1 MQPLQIPARLGSYML
16 TQASWQSATCTRGS
30 QNDSTLITDCYKL
43 IYYFIFS
50 SWIGIFYYGSTT
62 SPETLELKKAKNV
75 WERKSKSTKP
85 SLNIHNY
92 FQLYPWGANSQNTK
106 AGGTWFPFIIRGTH
120 FSCSIEYSCFSL
132 SRYTLH
138 LIVISFVLYS
148 YTRRGANN
156 L

>member
-30 QNDSTLITDCYKL
+30 QNDNTLITDCYKL

-50 SWIGIFYYGSTT
+50 SWIGVFYYGSTT

-85 SLNIHNY
+85 SLKY
-92 FQLYPWGANSQNTK
+92 TQL
-106 AGGTWFPFIIRGTH
+106 FPALPLG
-120 FSCSIEYSCFSL
+120 S
-132 SRYTLH
+132 
-138 LIVISFVLYS
+138 
-148 YTRRGANN
+148 
-156 L
+156 